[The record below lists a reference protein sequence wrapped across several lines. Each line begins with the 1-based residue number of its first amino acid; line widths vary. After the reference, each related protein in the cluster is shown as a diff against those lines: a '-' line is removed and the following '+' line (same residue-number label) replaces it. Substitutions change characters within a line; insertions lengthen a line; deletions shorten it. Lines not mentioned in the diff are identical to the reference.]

1 MREVK
6 EKGEQIYNYIACCIN
21 LIYISGSFHLF
32 LLLSYS
38 GITSLLHFSFAPA
51 YLLSAIIF
59 KYISFISVV
68 NPTIHLCTHCFYTI
82 VF

>member
-38 GITSLLHFSFAPA
+38 GSSSLLLFSFAPT
-51 YLLSAIIF
+51 YLFSAIIV
-59 KYISFISVV
+59 KYISLIFVV
-68 NPTIHLCTHCFYTI
+68 NPTIQLYTHCFYTI
-82 VF
+82 AF